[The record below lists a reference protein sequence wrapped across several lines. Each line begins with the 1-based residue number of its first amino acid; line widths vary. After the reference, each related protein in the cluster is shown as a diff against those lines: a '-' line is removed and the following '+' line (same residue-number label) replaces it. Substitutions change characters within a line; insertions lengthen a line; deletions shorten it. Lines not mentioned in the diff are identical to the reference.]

1 MSKLSVSDV
10 TKLARLARLRLS
22 AAEVNR
28 FVQELNA
35 ILEYVEQLNAVDVKG
50 LKPTQQVT
58 GLTNVMRADKI
69 DTSQPSRA
77 ELLKNVPRTHDGL
90 IKVHRMI
97 G

>member
-28 FVQELNA
+28 FVSELSA
-35 ILEYVEQLNAVDVKG
+35 ILEYVEQLNSVDVKG
-50 LKPTQQVT
+50 LEPTHQVT
-58 GLTNVMRADKI
+58 GLTNVMRPDKI
-69 DTSQPSRA
+69 DAAQPTRA
-77 ELLKNVPRTHDGL
+77 ELLKNVPSTQDGL